1 MLATVALVAWTV
13 VVLGATIAV
22 LQLLRWR
29 KKHFSYFKDLGVPG
43 PTPNIIWGNLW
54 EYHRKGIT
62 NAIADWCEKYGD
74 VFGFYNGDVPTLVV
88 KDLDFLSYVLV
99 KDFGNFMNRGTTMRT
114 DEQHPLLGQGLLHA
128 RDLQWKRTR
137 SVTSHAFTAAKFRQ
151 VFPHLDDACDRLLDL
166 LVKTGDSGGKEVAAY
181 ELFKPLAMEYISRGS
196 FGIANNF
203 QEATQHPLFHMAT
216 QVLPGTMIGPMHMI
230 AQCTTTLQ
238 SVVAPFLWLN
248 SKIGSFTYDR
258 FAKLAYKAVDD
269 RRNNPLPDGKKD
281 ILQILLDAETEEEEV
296 NDTVTNGVFK
306 VDKKMSSTEV
316 SVNTA
321 MLLIA
326 GFGTTSVA
334 LSFVCYMLANH
345 LDIQERVRE
354 EVKQVRRKYG
364 SLDYTAVTQ
373 GLKYLSCV
381 VDETLRVF
389 PVVVAFVTRSA
400 REDFEYK
407 GVKYSAGLSIMS
419 PTMVVQK
426 DPKAWTEP
434 ERFDPDR
441 FLPENV
447 AQQHGMA
454 YQPFGQGPRNCIGK
468 RLALIEIIYT
478 VGRIVERFRLEPGP
492 SQKENLELRFYSMVC
507 EPREGPWI
515 KFKPILDEE
524 QA

>member
-1 MLATVALVAWTV
+1 M
-13 VVLGATIAV
+13 
-22 LQLLRWR
+22 
-29 KKHFSYFKDLGVPG
+29 
-43 PTPNIIWGNLW
+43 
-54 EYHRKGIT
+54 
-62 NAIADWCEKYGD
+62 
-74 VFGFYNGDVPTLVV
+74 FGFYNGDVPTLVV

-114 DEQHPLLGQGLLHA
+114 DQQHPLLKQGLLHA

-151 VFPHLDDACDRLLDL
+151 VFPHLDDASDRLLDL
-166 LVKTGDSGGKEVAAY
+166 LVKAGDGGEKEVAAY

-203 QEATQHPLFHMAT
+203 QEATHHPLFRMAV
-216 QVLPGTMIGPMHMI
+216 QVLPGTITGPMHMI

-238 SVVAPFLWLN
+238 SVMAPLFWLN

-258 FAKLAYKAVDD
+258 FAKLAYQAVDV
-269 RRNNPLPDGKKD
+269 RRKNPLPDGKKD

-296 NDTVTNGVFK
+296 KDEVTNGQLK
-306 VDKKMSSTEV
+306 VDKKMSSTEL

-345 LDIQERVRE
+345 PDIQERVRD
-354 EVKQVRRKYG
+354 EVRQVRRKYG
-364 SLDYTAVTQ
+364 TLDYTAVAQ

-389 PVVVAFVTRSA
+389 PVVVSFTTRSA
-400 REDFEYK
+400 REGFEYK

-478 VGRIVERFRLEPGP
+478 VGRIVERFSLEPGP

-515 KFKPILDEE
+515 KFKPIPDEE

>member
-1 MLATVALVAWTV
+1 MSAWSV
-13 VVLGATIAV
+13 SREEAR
-22 LQLLRWR
+22 LQ
-29 KKHFSYFKDLGVPG
+29 DMQVP
-43 PTPNIIWGNLW
+43 
-54 EYHRKGIT
+54 
-62 NAIADWCEKYGD
+62 CE
-74 VFGFYNGDVPTLVV
+74 
-88 KDLDFLSYVLV
+88 
-99 KDFGNFMNRGTTMRT
+99 
-114 DEQHPLLGQGLLHA
+114 
-128 RDLQWKRTR
+128 
-137 SVTSHAFTAAKFRQ
+137 
-151 VFPHLDDACDRLLDL
+151 
-166 LVKTGDSGGKEVAAY
+166 
-181 ELFKPLAMEYISRGS
+181 
-196 FGIANNF
+196 
-203 QEATQHPLFHMAT
+203 
-216 QVLPGTMIGPMHMI
+216 
-230 AQCTTTLQ
+230 CTTTLQ

-507 EPREGPWI
+507 EPREGPGSNSSPYWM
-515 KFKPILDEE
+515 KSKPEARKAGRITIVCIHRLMK
-524 QA
+524 

>member
-1 MLATVALVAWTV
+1 
-13 VVLGATIAV
+13 
-22 LQLLRWR
+22 
-29 KKHFSYFKDLGVPG
+29 
-43 PTPNIIWGNLW
+43 
-54 EYHRKGIT
+54 
-62 NAIADWCEKYGD
+62 
-74 VFGFYNGDVPTLVV
+74 
-88 KDLDFLSYVLV
+88 
-99 KDFGNFMNRGTTMRT
+99 MRT

-151 VFPHLDDACDRLLDL
+151 VFPHLDDACDRLLGL

-203 QEATQHPLFHMAT
+203 QEATQHPLFRMAT

-434 ERFDPDR
+434 EGFDPDR

>member
-1 MLATVALVAWTV
+1 MLTTVALVVWTV
-13 VVLGATIAV
+13 IILGTTIAIF
-22 LQLLRWR
+22 QLLRWR
-29 KKHFSYFKDLGVPG
+29 RRHFSYFKDLGVPG
-43 PTPNIIWGNLW
+43 PTPNIFWGNLW
-54 EYHRKGIT
+54 EYHHKGIT

-114 DEQHPLLGQGLLHA
+114 DQQHPFLKQGLLHA

-151 VFPHLDDACDRLLDL
+151 VFPQLDDASDRLLDL
-166 LVKTGDSGGKEVAAY
+166 LVKAGDGGEKEVAAY

-203 QEATQHPLFHMAT
+203 QEATHHPLFRMAV
-216 QVLPGTMIGPMHMI
+216 QVLPGTITGPMHMI

-238 SVVAPFLWLN
+238 SVMAPLFWLN

-258 FAKLAYKAVDD
+258 FAKLAYQAVDV
-269 RRNNPLPDGKKD
+269 RRKNPLPDGKKD
-281 ILQILLDAETEEEEV
+281 ILQILLDAETEEEKVKDE
-296 NDTVTNGVFK
+296 VTNGQLK
-306 VDKKMSSTEV
+306 VDKKMSSTEL

-326 GFGTTSVA
+326 GAPLTT
-334 LSFVCYMLANH
+334 
-345 LDIQERVRE
+345 
-354 EVKQVRRKYG
+354 RRWRK
-364 SLDYTAVTQ
+364 

-389 PVVVAFVTRSA
+389 PVVVSFTTRSA
-400 REDFEYK
+400 REGFEYK

-478 VGRIVERFRLEPGP
+478 VGRIVERFSLEPGP

-515 KFKPILDEE
+515 KFKPIPDEE